1 MGEKERPSAQTRT
14 GAAHERYDT
23 RRAVKGRFRDEVYR
37 RDASGREVLVEATEY
52 RENLIVATLPVL
64 LAGLMANESTFA
76 GGILYHA
83 IGEGLAGWDT
93 ALEKPSFD
101 QVRLVNEFF
110 RKVPDSITFLDDQGK
125 PVDHVTSTLLVK
137 TTFDYEDAG
146 ANGRFIREQGLFGGT
161 ATGAK
166 DSGLM
171 VDAINHP
178 AIWKDETIRLVRFI
192 QLIF

>member
-1 MGEKERPSAQTRT
+1 MTPDESREQ
-14 GAAHERYDT
+14 YDT

-37 RDASGREVLVEATEY
+37 RDAAGREVLVETTEY

-83 IGEGLAGWDT
+83 IGEGLAGWDR